1 MRVQVNGIV
10 RTGKAVEIG
19 REDGGGATVDPEALV
34 RAIRGR
40 PSPAGVGVHC
50 PEPGPLHERVG
61 FIPPE
66 PAVRI
71 RATLA
76 AVARERGLTAPQDEE
91 LTRVRR
97 ELAKIEAPELK
108 LAGAR
113 EELAAV
119 DEDELAML
127 REEVAASRGAVQAR
141 MELDAA
147 VEPAR
152 KALSEAAAELAEAQT
167 ERLAVEQRLGLARE
181 SARDGRDIRERRL
194 QLQDREGNLE
204 RAARAHLAGQL
215 RAEFVDAVEAVPG
228 AGRVP
233 AEPVSFEGEDLT
245 AALALAR
252 MADLRAPVVL
262 ACDRFPNA
270 HRAAAVL
277 DASVVRLRAGI

>member
-10 RTGKAVEIG
+10 RTGEAV
-19 REDGGGATVDPEALV
+19 DLCTVDVDPESLV
-34 RAIRGR
+34 RAIRGQS
-40 PSPAGVGVHC
+40 SPAGVGIHC

-61 FIPPE
+61 FVPRE
-66 PAVRI
+66 PTVRV

-76 AVARERGLTAPQDEE
+76 AVARERGMTTPQDEE

-97 ELAKIEAPELK
+97 ELAEIEAPELE

-152 KALSEAAAELAEAQT
+152 EALSEAAAELAAAQT
-167 ERLAVEQRLGLARE
+167 ERLAAEQRLGLARE
-181 SARDGRDIRERRL
+181 RAREGRDVRERRL
-194 QLQDREGNLE
+194 RLQDREGNLE
-204 RAARAHLAGQL
+204 RAARTHLAGQL

-233 AEPVSFEGEDLT
+233 AEPASFEGEDLT
-245 AALALAR
+245 TALALAR

-262 ACDRFPNA
+262 ACNRFPNA

-277 DASVVRLRAGI
+277 DAPVIRLRAGF

>member
-10 RTGKAVEIG
+10 RTGEAVDLRG
-19 REDGGGATVDPEALV
+19 DAPGGATVDPEAFV
-34 RAIRGR
+34 RVIRGEE
-40 PSPAGVGVHC
+40 SPVGIDVDIHC

-61 FIPPE
+61 FIPAR

-91 LTRVRR
+91 LARVRH
-97 ELAKIEAPELK
+97 ELAEIEAPELE
-108 LAGAR
+108 LAGAHK
-113 EELAAV
+113 ELAAV

-141 MELDAA
+141 LELDVA
-147 VEPAR
+147 VEPAQE
-152 KALSEAAAELAEAQT
+152 ALSEAAAELAEAQI
-167 ERLAVEQRLGLARE
+167 ERLAAEQRLGLARGR
-181 SARDGRDIRERRL
+181 ARANRDVRERRL
-194 QLQDREGNLE
+194 RLRDREGNLE

-215 RAEFVDAVEAVPG
+215 RKEFVDAVEAVPG
-228 AGRVP
+228 EGQVP
-233 AEPVSFEGEDLT
+233 AEPISFEGEDVT

-270 HRAAAVL
+270 YRAAAVL
-277 DASVVRLRAGI
+277 DAPVVRL